1 MIVLNE
7 GERMVWGV
15 EGKTLS
21 AGTGGSI
28 CDVNQ

>member
-15 EGKTLS
+15 EGKILLV
-21 AGTGGSI
+21 GIGGSI
-28 CDVNQ
+28 CDVN